1 MPLARDNTRS
11 NAFALH
17 ELERHQRRRKQGI
30 PTLSVLTGPPGGT
43 MSLWRN
49 WLDSRHQALCVS
61 RDVSEAKVIREW
73 TAVLTRSRNL
83 EADAADFL
91 GTAAGLPPGELLS
104 RLEGKTAHERGVLL
118 HELFPSLP
126 SGDVSAACRCLL
138 QPQVVHNSREPL
150 DAVFEAC
157 ERDSIRALAA
167 LHALVP
173 AGTAPALLL
182 SGSGP
187 KWLAHAARV
196 ATRLCDA
203 VPSLVVALQVER
215 PALDTYLRAAES
227 QARALV
233 REGLL
238 ELQAPSPEQVNR
250 KLEALGVS
258 ATGALSG
265 SLARLV
271 AEGVPDEVLS
281 HYAQAAREQETATR
295 GPEAADRARSSAE
308 RFLRQLLDSLP
319 DTQGLFENN
328 ERAGFR
334 INNRPVEVDF
344 LSRQLRV
351 AIEIDGYYHFQ
362 DATAYRRDRRKDLA
376 LQQHGYLVLRFLAN
390 DVVARLEQIRDT
402 IREVISQRSDAASG
416 SARHMEETD
425 GGE

>member
-1 MPLARDNTRS
+1 M
-11 NAFALH
+11 
-17 ELERHQRRRKQGI
+17 
-30 PTLSVLTGPPGGT
+30 
-43 MSLWRN
+43 
-49 WLDSRHQALCVS
+49 
-61 RDVSEAKVIREW
+61 
-73 TAVLTRSRNL
+73 
-83 EADAADFL
+83 
-91 GTAAGLPPGELLS
+91 
-104 RLEGKTAHERGVLL
+104 
-118 HELFPSLP
+118 
-126 SGDVSAACRCLL
+126 
-138 QPQVVHNSREPL
+138 
-150 DAVFEAC
+150 FEAC

>member
-1 MPLARDNTRS
+1 
-11 NAFALH
+11 
-17 ELERHQRRRKQGI
+17 
-30 PTLSVLTGPPGGT
+30 
-43 MSLWRN
+43 
-49 WLDSRHQALCVS
+49 
-61 RDVSEAKVIREW
+61 
-73 TAVLTRSRNL
+73 
-83 EADAADFL
+83 
-91 GTAAGLPPGELLS
+91 
-104 RLEGKTAHERGVLL
+104 
-118 HELFPSLP
+118 
-126 SGDVSAACRCLL
+126 
-138 QPQVVHNSREPL
+138 
-150 DAVFEAC
+150 
-157 ERDSIRALAA
+157 
-167 LHALVP
+167 
-173 AGTAPALLL
+173 
-182 SGSGP
+182 
-187 KWLAHAARV
+187 V